1 VVPVSTDDALANEL
15 VADLARVIRAL
26 RAQLDPE
33 AREVLEEIVTAYGI
47 EVE

>member
-1 VVPVSTDDALANEL
+1 MSDDALANEL
-15 VADLARVIRAL
+15 IDDLARVIRAL

-33 AREVLEEIVTAYGI
+33 AREVLEEILQAYGI